1 MFVKKVVSALPLTAR
16 MCAVN
21 KTALLAASTR
31 CFSSIELVSRSGTKL
46 AKSLEKE
53 IKYENDNYS
62 QLEDIE
68 TFLKESG
75 FTYSEQENGIK
86 MTLSKTLGD
95 KKIEI
100 LFEAR

>member
-1 MFVKKVVSALPLTAR
+1 MFAKKLATQATRITAISIPSL
-16 MCAVN
+16 M
-21 KTALLAASTR
+21 AATR
-31 CFSSIELVSRSGTKL
+31 AFSSVELVARSGAKL
-46 AKSLEKE
+46 AKALENE
-53 IKYENDNYS
+53 VKYENDNYS

-75 FTYSEQENGIK
+75 FSYSEQEDGVK
-86 MTLSKTLGD
+86 MSITKNLGD

>member
-1 MFVKKVVSALPLTAR
+1 MFAKKIVAQIPR
-16 MCAVN
+16 MCVVN
-21 KTALLAASTR
+21 KTALIAAATR
-31 CFSSIELVSRSGTKL
+31 SFSVELVNRSGAKL
-46 AKSLEKE
+46 SKALDNE

-75 FTYSEQENGIK
+75 FTYSEQEDGVK
-86 MTLSKTLGD
+86 MSLTKTLGS

-100 LFEAR
+100 HFEAR

>member
-1 MFVKKVVSALPLTAR
+1 
-16 MCAVN
+16 MCLMN
-21 KTALLAASTR
+21 KTALIAAATR
-31 CFSSIELVSRSGTKL
+31 GFSSVELVSRSGAKL
-46 AKSLEKE
+46 SKALDNE

-75 FTYSEQENGIK
+75 FTYSEQEDGVK
-86 MTLSKTLGD
+86 MSLTKTLGD

>member
-1 MFVKKVVSALPLTAR
+1 MFSIKRLATQVPRLA
-16 MCAVN
+16 MVN
-21 KTALLAASTR
+21 KTVLMAASTR
-31 CFSSIELVSRSGTKL
+31 CFSSIELVSRSGAKL
-46 AKSLEKE
+46 AKALENE

-75 FTYSEQENGIK
+75 FVYTEQDDGTK
-86 MTLSKTLGD
+86 MSLTKTLGD